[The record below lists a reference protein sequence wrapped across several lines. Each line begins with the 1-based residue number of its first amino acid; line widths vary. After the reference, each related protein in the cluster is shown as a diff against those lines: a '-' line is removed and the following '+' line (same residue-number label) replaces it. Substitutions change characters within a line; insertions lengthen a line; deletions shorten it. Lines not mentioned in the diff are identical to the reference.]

1 MTFKDLK
8 SGYPV
13 YLLDRTALVYEQA
26 KVMAVQQNYTPSS
39 FGKMEVNVTIQTKDG
54 KQNIYS
60 VADTE
65 RTAYAG
71 TLLIA
76 TEKESIV
83 NELNMLKSNSEEALG
98 KMDEHKRT
106 IERCTSLL
114 AVTMNMLRSDNN
126 RFLEKYAKD
135 TSEIKEMVSFMAI
148 EYLQDP
154 DSPHHTS
161 KIWHYING

>member
-114 AVTMNMLRSDNN
+114 AELDTAFRDQQKINERLDQMESK
-126 RFLEKYAKD
+126 LE
-135 TSEIKEMVSFMAI
+135 EIYNFVK
-148 EYLQDP
+148 
-154 DSPHHTS
+154 T
-161 KIWHYING
+161 KN

>member
-13 YLLDRTALVYEQA
+13 HLLDRTALVYEQA

-83 NELNMLKSNSEEALG
+83 NELNMLKGNSEEALG

-106 IERCTSLL
+106 IERCTSIL
-114 AVTMNMLRSDNN
+114 AELDTAFRDQQKTNERLDQMESK
-126 RFLEKYAKD
+126 LE
-135 TSEIKEMVSFMAI
+135 EIYNFVK
-148 EYLQDP
+148 
-154 DSPHHTS
+154 T
-161 KIWHYING
+161 KN